1 MRDTYKTTGTHP
13 RSKHWQKL
21 DFTCRQHDS
30 LTFIS
35 LEQERSEC
43 STDHLLLRSKVNLQ
57 LKTKNRPQGKKS
69 SPSNNV
75 KLLYSSLRYIGH
87 NREVQPTPRTQKA
100 EVFTD
105 NEAIN
110 KRLSEYFNIA
120 SADRHWLTPVLLK
133 RSQRSPTC
141 GNLTNHPWKMRWQ
154 KQFHHKPLKQVVIPW
169 YRCLLSSF
177 VCAEKTAVYLKI

>member
-1 MRDTYKTTGTHP
+1 MRTQNGELLLSLCSQYNLSNANTFLQVRDTYKTTGTHP

-35 LEQERSEC
+35 LEQKRSEC

-57 LKTKNRPQGKKS
+57 VNTKKMPQGKKS
-69 SPSNNV
+69 SSSNNV

-87 NREVQPTPRTQKA
+87 NMEVQPTPQTQKA
-100 EVFTD
+100 ELFTD

-110 KRLSEYFNIA
+110 KRLSEYTDPSVVEEI
-120 SADRHWLTPVLLK
+120 PV
-133 RSQRSPTC
+133 R
-141 GNLTNHPWKMRWQ
+141 
-154 KQFHHKPLKQVVIPW
+154 PLHV
-169 YRCLLSSF
+169 
-177 VCAEKTAVYLKI
+177 ET